1 MLLDFLELI
10 SHPEH
15 YRTTWRDG
23 DFIVEHA
30 PEAQN
35 VAAGS
40 DQQLDGAEVAGLA
53 DMDLAA
59 QPAE

>member
-23 DFIVEHA
+23 DLIVEHA

-35 VAAGS
+35 VATDS
-40 DQQLDGAEVAGLA
+40 DQQPAGAEVAGLA
-53 DMDLAA
+53 DVDLAS